1 MRQSKTL
8 IGLLAALILTAVGC
22 GSTGSGSIVS
32 ETREV
37 GSFDRIEVSSGIAV
51 EITVDPAAPEGVT
64 SIYDDNLQDMIITEV
79 DGDTLVIEVRGD
91 VIAPGSGRV
100 VKVAMPVLIGL
111 LADGGAS
118 VHGVG
123 AADEL
128 DLRTEGGA
136 AVDLEDMVVQTVD
149 VAMDGGSTATVN
161 PSLKVTGRV
170 TGGATLTLT
179 NSPTFRDLDVSGGGN
194 VSG

>member
-1 MRQSKTL
+1 MKHNRTL
-8 IGLLAALILTAVGC
+8 IRLLAALVLTAVGC
-22 GSTGSGSIVS
+22 GSTGSGNIVS
-32 ETREV
+32 EVREV
-37 GSFDRIEVSSGIAV
+37 GSFERIEVSNGLAV
-51 EITVDPAAPEGVT
+51 DITVDPAAPRGLT
-64 SIYDDNLQDMIITEV
+64 SVYDDNLQDKILTEV
-79 DGDTLVIEVRGD
+79 KGDTLVIEVQGN
-91 VIAPGSGRV
+91 VVAPGSGRV
-100 VKVAMPVLIGL
+100 VEVAMPVLIGL

-170 TGGATLTLT
+170 TGGATLRLT

>member
-1 MRQSKTL
+1 MKHNRTL
-8 IGLLAALILTAVGC
+8 IGLLAALVLTAVGC
-22 GSTGSGSIVS
+22 GSTGSGNIVS
-32 ETREV
+32 EVREV
-37 GSFDRIEVSSGIAV
+37 GSFERIEVSNGLAV
-51 EITVDPAAPEGVT
+51 DITVDPAAPRGLT
-64 SIYDDNLQDMIITEV
+64 SVYDDNLQDKILTEV
-79 DGDTLVIEVRGD
+79 KGDTLVIEVQGN
-91 VIAPGSGRV
+91 VVAPGSGRV
-100 VKVAMPVLIGL
+100 VEVAMPVLIGL

-170 TGGATLTLT
+170 TGGATLRLT
-179 NSPTFRDLDVSGGGN
+179 NSQTFRDLDVSGGGN

>member
-1 MRQSKTL
+1 MKQNKSL
-8 IGLLAALILTAVGC
+8 LGLLAALVLTAVGC
-22 GSTGSGSIVS
+22 GSTGSGDIVS
-32 ETREV
+32 ETREI
-37 GSFDRIEVSSGIAV
+37 GSFNRIEVSSGIAV

-64 SIYDDNLQDMIITEV
+64 SIYDDNLQDKILTEV
-79 DGDTLVIEVRGD
+79 KGETLVIEVQGN
-91 VIAPGSGRV
+91 VTAPGSGRV

-128 DLRTEGGA
+128 ELRAAGGA
-136 AVDLEDMVVQTVD
+136 AVDLEDLVVQTID
-149 VAMDGGSTATVN
+149 VGMDGGSTATIN
-161 PSLKVTGRV
+161 PSLEVTGRV
-170 TGGATLTLT
+170 TGGSTLTLT
-179 NSPTFRDLDVSGGGN
+179 NSPTSRDLDVSGGGN

>member
-1 MRQSKTL
+1 MKQNKSL
-8 IGLLAALILTAVGC
+8 LGLLAALVLTAVGC
-22 GSTGSGSIVS
+22 GSTGSGDIVA
-32 ETREV
+32 EAREI

-64 SIYDDNLQDMIITEV
+64 SIYDDNLQDKILTEV
-79 DGDTLVIEVRGD
+79 KGDTLVIEVQGN

-128 DLRTEGGA
+128 ELRAAGGA
-136 AVDLEDMVVQTVD
+136 AVDLEDMVVQTID
-149 VAMDGGSTATVN
+149 VGMDGGSTATIN
-161 PSLKVTGRV
+161 PSLEVTGRV
-170 TGGATLTLT
+170 TGGSTLTLA
-179 NSPTFRDLDVSGGGN
+179 NGPASRHLDVSGGGK

>member
-1 MRQSKTL
+1 M
-8 IGLLAALILTAVGC
+8 GLAAALVMTAVAC
-22 GSTGSGSIVS
+22 GSTGSGDIIS

-37 GSFDRIEVSSGIAV
+37 GLFDRIEVSSGIAV
-51 EITVDPAAPEGVT
+51 EVTVDPTAPAEVV
-64 SIYDDNLQDMIITEV
+64 SIYDDNLQDKILTTV
-79 DGDTLVIEVRGD
+79 NGDTLVIEVQGN
-91 VIAPGSGRV
+91 VIAPGSGRM

-128 DLRTEGGA
+128 ELRAEGGA
-136 AVDLEDMVVQTVD
+136 AIDFQDMVVQTMD
-149 VAMDGGSTATVN
+149 ITMDGGSKVTVN
-161 PSLKVTGRV
+161 PALEVTGRV
-170 TGGATLTLT
+170 TGGATLTLA
-179 NSPTFRDLDVSGGGN
+179 NSPATRDLDVSGGGK

>member
-1 MRQSKTL
+1 MKQNKTL
-8 IGLLAALILTAVGC
+8 MGLLAALVMTAVGC
-22 GSTGSGSIVS
+22 GSTGSGNIVS
-32 ETREV
+32 EAREI
-37 GSFDRIEVSSGIAV
+37 GSFDRIVVSSGIAV

-64 SIYDDNLQDMIITEV
+64 SIYDDNLQDKILTEV
-79 DGDTLVIEVRGD
+79 NGDTLVIEVQGN
-91 VIAPGSGRV
+91 VVAPGSGRM
-100 VKVAMPVLIGL
+100 VKVAIPVIIGL
-111 LADGGAS
+111 FADGGAS

-128 DLRTEGGA
+128 ELRAAGGA
-136 AVDLEDMVVQTVD
+136 AVDFEDLIVQTMD
-149 VAMDGGSTATVN
+149 VELDGGSTATVN

-179 NSPTFRDLDVSGGGN
+179 NSPTSRDLDLSGGGN

>member
-1 MRQSKTL
+1 MKQNKSL
-8 IGLLAALILTAVGC
+8 LGLLAAFVLTAVGC
-22 GSTGSGSIVS
+22 GSTGSGDIVS
-32 ETREV
+32 ETREI

-51 EITVDPAAPEGVT
+51 EITVDPAAPRGLT
-64 SIYDDNLQDMIITEV
+64 SVYDDNLQDKILTEV
-79 DGDTLVIEVRGD
+79 KGDTLVIEVQGS

-100 VKVAMPVLIGL
+100 VKVAMPGL
-111 LADGGAS
+111 VGLFADGGAS

-128 DLRTEGGA
+128 ELQAEGGA

-149 VAMDGGSTATVN
+149 VAMDGGSTATIN

-179 NSPTFRDLDVSGGGN
+179 NSPTSRDLDVSGGGN